1 MSDEERETRRRES
14 LPLVESSR
22 TGIHPA
28 VVSAQPFQLATRR
41 PVERLFE
48 DEEGRDRLEKAI
60 GRYPEK
66 KAALLPMLAYAQER
80 NGWIS
85 PDAMSQ
91 IAEALGLTAAYVRS
105 VATFYTMY
113 NKHPTGRH
121 IIQVCTCTA
130 CHVCGADDVF
140 EAFLEATG
148 TRPGEASEDGRYMV
162 MEVECLGACG
172 FATAVQVNERY
183 FENVTRETVA
193 DVIAALEDEP
203 AASAGSDGGET

>member
-1 MSDEERETRRRES
+1 MSDEKREPRDTGS
-14 LPLVESSR
+14 LPMIESQR

-28 VVSAQPFQLATRR
+28 VVSAQAFQLAIRR
-41 PVERLFE
+41 PVDHLFE
-48 DEEGRDRLEKAI
+48 DDEGRDRLEKAI
-60 GRYPEK
+60 SRYPEK

-85 PDAMSQ
+85 PEAMEEV
-91 IAEALGLTAAYVRS
+91 AGALELTPAYVRS

-130 CHVCGADDVF
+130 CHLCGADDVF

-148 TRPGEASEDGRYMV
+148 TRPGEMSDDERFMV
-162 MEVECLGACG
+162 MEAECLGACG
-172 FATAVQVNERY
+172 FATAVQVNDRY
-183 FENVTRETVA
+183 FENVTPESVA
-193 DVIAALEDEP
+193 DVLAALDDE
-203 AASAGSDGGET
+203 GDG